1 LKIQLPIYEHYNF
14 DKITSTNDYA
24 RELLNKDLVAI
35 VSANYQ
41 SKGRGRNTNTWY
53 GSYGNNVYLSIAI
66 KHIDEIDSD
75 NLPVFQALSS
85 LIVINS
91 LKRLYPKVKFA
102 LKYPNDVY
110 AFVPIPKESDTINPN
125 YRKISG
131 VLVEHSFMG
140 SFCTSTIIGIGINV
154 SEQNFPPEI
163 ADNST
168 SLDLLGYNASI
179 EEIIKAI
186 INELYYLADNNDA
199 AEIFDLWK
207 YSLNL
212 TKKQIQVVGD
222 ELNYTFS
229 RILDDG
235 RLELIRNKQRIIID
249 NGDSIRYNL
258 D

>member
-1 LKIQLPIYEHYNF
+1 LKIKLPIFEHYNF
-14 DKITSTNDYA
+14 DTITSTNDYA
-24 RELLNKDLVAI
+24 RELLNRDKVAI

-41 SKGRGRNTNTWY
+41 TEGRGRNTNTWY

-66 KHIDEIDSD
+66 KHIDEFDSD
-75 NLPVFQALSS
+75 HLPVFQALSS
-85 LIVINS
+85 VIVINA
-91 LKRLYPKVKFA
+91 LQRLFPKQKFA

-110 AFVPIPKESDTINPN
+110 AFVPTPKQNDAINPN

-140 SFCTSTIIGIGINV
+140 SICTSTIIGIGINV
-154 SEQNFPPEI
+154 SEQKFPPEI

-168 SLDLLGYNASI
+168 SLALLGYDANIS
-179 EEIIKAI
+179 EIINAI
-186 INELYYLADNNDA
+186 ISELYYLADYKDSL
-199 AEIFDLWK
+199 EIFDLWK
-207 YSLNL
+207 FSLNL
-212 TKKQIQVVGD
+212 NKKQIQVVGD

-249 NGDSIRYNL
+249 NGDSVRYNL
-258 D
+258 G

>member
-1 LKIQLPIYEHYNF
+1 MKIKLPKYELYHF

-24 RELLNKDLVAI
+24 RELLNTDFVAV

-41 SKGRGRNTNTWY
+41 TEGRGRNSNTWF

-66 KHIDEIDSD
+66 KHKDGIFSD
-75 NLPVFQALSS
+75 LLPIFQALSS
-85 LIVINS
+85 LIVINA
-91 LKRLYPKVKFA
+91 LQRMFPKLKFA

-110 AFVPIPKESDTINPN
+110 AFVSTPKINDTINPN

-131 VLVEHSFMG
+131 ILVEHSFAG
-140 SFCTSTIIGIGINV
+140 AICTSTIIGIGLNV

-163 ADNST
+163 VDNST
-168 SLDLLGYNASI
+168 SLAFLGFNFNI
-179 EEIIKAI
+179 EKIISEIIY
-186 INELYYLADNNDA
+186 ELYFLTENYNTTQ
-199 AEIFDLWK
+199 IFELWK
-207 YSLNL
+207 NSLNL
-212 TKKQIQVVGD
+212 NKKEIWTIGG
-222 ELNYTFS
+222 ELPYKFS